1 MTFTSAATHN
11 SSVTT
16 ARLTGS
22 LWDATSA
29 HLITPNLA
37 TAKIKM
43 LMFLLGGITATVI
56 IFTLIW
62 IALG

>member
-11 SSVTT
+11 SSVTIAKPT
-16 ARLTGS
+16 ES
-22 LWDATSA
+22 LWVATFA
-29 HLITPNLA
+29 LLITQNPA
-37 TAKIKM
+37 DVKTKM
-43 LMFLLGGITATVI
+43 LMFLLGAITATVI

>member
-11 SSVTT
+11 SSVTI
-16 ARLTGS
+16 AKPTGS
-22 LWDATSA
+22 LWAATSA
-29 HLITPNLA
+29 HLTTPNPA
-37 TAKIKM
+37 IAKSKM

>member
-11 SSVTT
+11 SSVTIVKPT
-16 ARLTGS
+16 ES
-22 LWDATSA
+22 LWVVTFAL
-29 HLITPNLA
+29 LITQNPA
-37 TAKIKM
+37 DVKTKM